1 MPETL
6 IASAAV
12 TGSATP
18 APERPLR
25 IVMADDDRNEHL
37 LVLMAAD
44 EARLAAEFTFVES
57 GVRLM
62 LHLAACGRLQ
72 DLPDLIVLDL
82 NMPGLGGK
90 RVLAELKSHPVL
102 WRIPVVVFSSS
113 TRGGDL
119 VDCRRAGAVWF
130 EHKPSEF
137 SELVSFVASLPD
149 LAVAAASEENLDRP
163 FDTARDEALM
173 ALLADD
179 VVADIEDEV
188 IGADRPLRLEPG
200 QH

>member
-6 IASAAV
+6 ISSAAV
-12 TGSATP
+12 TGSTNA

-44 EARLAAEFTFVES
+44 EARLAADFTFVES

-113 TRGGDL
+113 TRTGDL
-119 VDCRRAGAVWF
+119 ADCHRAGAAWF
-130 EHKPSEF
+130 ERKPSEF
-137 SELVSFVASLPD
+137 SELVAFVSSLPS
-149 LAVAAASEENLDRP
+149 LAAPTVDGQALDRP
-163 FDTARDEALM
+163 FDTAADEAVL

-188 IGADRPLRLEPG
+188 IGADRPLRLESG
-200 QH
+200 QA